1 MFASKKTQSPVII
14 SIKLIALGAL
24 TAFPSLPAEAQSLVG
39 TEQFHEIFATAGYSA
54 VFGAA
59 LGTALLPFI
68 PQNTVSNLRVVSG
81 GASIGF
87 VLGSALALY
96 GLRRPAA
103 PAYGMPYGHPQE
115 MGTESNNWGW
125 DIGSS
130 DGKDVYVQ
138 MNSRF

>member
-1 MFASKKTQSPVII
+1 MTAII
-14 SIKLIALGAL
+14 GMSA
-24 TAFPSLPAEAQSLVG
+24 LPAKQARAQAIVG
-39 TEQFHEIFATAGYSA
+39 TAQFHEIFATAGYSA

-59 LGTALLPFI
+59 VGTALLPFI
-68 PQNTVSNLRVVSG
+68 PQNTVSNLRIVSG

-96 GLRRPAA
+96 SLRRPATQ
-103 PAYGMPYGHPQE
+103 AYSVPYGHPQD
-115 MGTESNNWGW
+115 MGSESGNWGW

>member
-1 MFASKKTQSPVII
+1 MIFFNRTPTIQSNY
-14 SIKLIALGAL
+14 IKLLGL
-24 TAFPSLPAEAQSLVG
+24 ISLFLIPKSEAKAQAIVG
-39 TEQFHEIFATAGYSA
+39 TDQFHEIFATAGYSA

-59 LGTALLPFI
+59 IGTAVLPFI
-68 PQNTVSNLRVVSG
+68 PQNTVSSLRIVSG

-103 PAYGMPYGHPQE
+103 QSYGMPYGHPQDLGSE
-115 MGTESNNWGW
+115 NGNWGW

>member
-1 MFASKKTQSPVII
+1 M
-14 SIKLIALGAL
+14 
-24 TAFPSLPAEAQSLVG
+24 PSEEAKAQAIVG
-39 TEQFHEIFATAGYSA
+39 TDQFHEIFATAGYSA

-59 LGTALLPFI
+59 IGTAVLPFI
-68 PQNTVSNLRVVSG
+68 PQNTVSSLRIVSG

-103 PAYGMPYGHPQE
+103 QSYGMPYGHPQDLGSE
-115 MGTESNNWGW
+115 NGNWGW

>member
-1 MFASKKTQSPVII
+1 MILVKRSP
-14 SIKLIALGAL
+14 SARNKPLKLFILLSL
-24 TAFPSLPAEAQSLVG
+24 TVFTKNQAQAQAIVG

-59 LGTALLPFI
+59 IGTAMLPFI

-96 GLRRPAA
+96 SLRRPVAQ
-103 PAYGMPYGHPQE
+103 AYGMPYSQPQDQGVE
-115 MGTESNNWGW
+115 NGNWGW
-125 DIGSS
+125 DLGSS

>member
-1 MFASKKTQSPVII
+1 MSLFKKAP
-14 SIKLIALGAL
+14 SIRIKTLKLLALLSVAL
-24 TAFPSLPAEAQSLVG
+24 LPTEKAEAQAIVG
-39 TEQFHEIFATAGYSA
+39 TEQFHEIFATAGYSG

-59 LGTALLPFI
+59 IGTALLPFI
-68 PQNTVSNLRVVSG
+68 TQNTVSNLRIVSG

-96 GLRRPAA
+96 SLRRPTAQT
-103 PAYGMPYGHPQE
+103 YGMPYGQPQE
-115 MGTESNNWGW
+115 LGAESGNWGW